1 MEFLI
6 GAQVESRG
14 RDYRTSIG
22 GGNWFKIAW
31 HGQCQGG
38 LREDLWMYKPSPQ
51 NMFMLLRNTILGP
64 RAVAKHMVGRQL
76 HANRDGFFQNRDPWC
91 ISFDSNDMAYG

>member
-38 LREDLWMYKPSPQ
+38 LLREDLWMYKPSPQ
-51 NMFMLLRNTILGP
+51 FWNGQFKGTMLDLWEGCL
-64 RAVAKHMVGRQL
+64 
-76 HANRDGFFQNRDPWC
+76 DGIPGTDRYYA
-91 ISFDSNDMAYG
+91 DSVLS